1 MTDYINKALL
11 KYQYHAPS
19 KQQHAPYKATPIQFR
34 ARVQTV
40 TMDITAPLFNERI
53 KCMQNIVGTLLYYGR
68 AVDPTI
74 IPAISAIAS

>member
-40 TMDITAPLFNERI
+40 TTDIKAPLSKECI
-53 KCMQNIVGTLLYYGR
+53 KRVKDHRNTPLLRMCG
-68 AVDPTI
+68 
-74 IPAISAIAS
+74 